1 MSVDLEERMTRYAL
15 GHVTSM
21 TREYENQRN
30 KWIGF
35 YNVAADA
42 QKNACTAVENVIT
55 KAQKKHQYYAQLAMM
70 GLSLIGGAVLAGLA
84 TVVEQNLFPLMQNTE
99 IRLLRN
105 KYRIPRVQLVRFADD
120 SYTKIAAKYWGD
132 GVKKM
137 VEDQVDRA
145 IPLVVAPPD
154 SYKIPGPL
162 GAAVK
167 AGDFVSFKTQLDN
180 ALIAESEVMTDTFG
194 ALEGKINQS
203 PEFGGAV
210 LREAER
216 RFGRPGMDDQEREMA
231 GRKYLDEFF
240 DKIRRYGY
248 DNWFYYGND
257 PETHNAWLSK
267 RIEKII
273 WQIWILD
280 QNFKILWSRGDV
292 GGTNY
297 WAGGKD
303 DITLDQDILDYIV
316 NDLGVT
322 ELYDVYW
329 EVYSQFS
336 SRDIE
341 DADTLAKVND
351 WAKNHVD
358 ISSVLG
364 ATPRPFVSIT
374 NLAALFPKAVQ
385 LPFGLGGTN

>member
-1 MSVDLEERMTRYAL
+1 MTWRPAPATSPHGKAL
-15 GHVTSM
+15 WRRGRPTSG
-21 TREYENQRN
+21 EN
-30 KWIGF
+30 
-35 YNVAADA
+35 
-42 QKNACTAVENVIT
+42 
-55 KAQKKHQYYAQLAMM
+55 L
-70 GLSLIGGAVLAGLA
+70 
-84 TVVEQNLFPLMQNTE
+84 
-99 IRLLRN
+99 
-105 KYRIPRVQLVRFADD
+105 
-120 SYTKIAAKYWGD
+120 
-132 GVKKM
+132 
-137 VEDQVDRA
+137 
-145 IPLVVAPPD
+145 APPQ
-154 SYKIPGPL
+154 
-162 GAAVK
+162 
-167 AGDFVSFKTQLDN
+167 VSFKTQLDN

-194 ALEGKINQS
+194 ALEAKINQS

-216 RFGRPGMDDQEREMA
+216 RYGRPGMDDNARELV
-231 GRKYLDEFF
+231 GRQYLDEFF
-240 DKIRRYGY
+240 NKIRKYGF

-257 PETHNAWLSK
+257 PETHNSWLSK

-303 DITLDQDILDYIV
+303 DITLDQDILDYVV

-329 EVYSQFS
+329 EVYSQFN

-341 DADTLAKVND
+341 DADTLAKVTD

-364 ATPRPFVSIT
+364 ATARPFVSIT
-374 NLAALFPKAVQ
+374 DLAGMFPKAVA
-385 LPFGLGGTN
+385 LPFGLGGSN

>member
-1 MSVDLEERMTRYAL
+1 
-15 GHVTSM
+15 
-21 TREYENQRN
+21 
-30 KWIGF
+30 
-35 YNVAADA
+35 
-42 QKNACTAVENVIT
+42 
-55 KAQKKHQYYAQLAMM
+55 
-70 GLSLIGGAVLAGLA
+70 
-84 TVVEQNLFPLMQNTE
+84 
-99 IRLLRN
+99 
-105 KYRIPRVQLVRFADD
+105 
-120 SYTKIAAKYWGD
+120 
-132 GVKKM
+132 
-137 VEDQVDRA
+137 
-145 IPLVVAPPD
+145 
-154 SYKIPGPL
+154 
-162 GAAVK
+162 
-167 AGDFVSFKTQLDN
+167 
-180 ALIAESEVMTDTFG
+180 MTDTFG

-341 DADTLAKVND
+341 DADTLAKVKD

-364 ATPRPFVSIT
+364 ATPRPFMSIT